1 VSGTVESAGPL
12 LVVRGFRDPLE
23 LWTGL
28 RDHFAARRPVKIGT
42 PPRSAT
48 RYPETTV
55 FEVAQVAS
63 HLDQEFRRE
72 RYREFGIASALKK
85 WRDWYAGFKAF
96 AATAPASATYP
107 ANEEFWLTIARRV
120 AIRMSTAEVFEVTAS
135 GVVDAAGSLAS
146 GAAGD
151 VKEAAQDAGDFVWK
165 HKRWLWPVP
174 GSQTL
179 LDIASGDTPS
189 ISNVLGL
196 DLITGLGGGLKRA
209 AGAVLDELSTPL
221 LVGAA
226 VLGGVLILPPLLGR
240 R

>member
-1 VSGTVESAGPL
+1 MSGTVESVGPL
-12 LVVRGFRDPLE
+12 LFVHGFRDPLE

-28 RDHFAARRPVKIGT
+28 RDYFAARRPVKIGT

-48 RYPETTV
+48 KYPETTV
-55 FEVAQVAS
+55 FEVAQVAG

-72 RYREFGIASALKK
+72 RYREFGIAAALKK

-96 AATAPASATYP
+96 AATATPSATYP
-107 ANEEFWLTIARRV
+107 ANEEFWLSIAKRV

-135 GVVDAAGSLAS
+135 GVA

-151 VKEAAQDAGDFVWK
+151 VVGGAAREVKDAAQNAGDFAWK

-174 GSQTL
+174 GSTTL
-179 LDIASGDTPS
+179 LDLAAGDTPS
-189 ISNVLGL
+189 ISDIPGL
-196 DLITGLGGGLKRA
+196 DLITGIGGGLKRA
-209 AGAVLDELSTPL
+209 ANAVFDGLSTPL

-226 VLGGVLILPPLLGR
+226 VLGGVLILPPLIGR

>member
-1 VSGTVESAGPL
+1 MSGTIHSSGPL

-23 LWTGL
+23 LWMGL
-28 RDHFAARRPVKIGT
+28 RDYYAARRPVKIGT

-48 RYPETTV
+48 KYPETTV
-55 FEVAQVAS
+55 FEVAQAAG

-72 RYREFGIASALKK
+72 RYREFGIANALKK
-85 WRDWYAGFKAF
+85 WRAWYASFKEF
-96 AATAPASATYP
+96 AATATPSATYP
-107 ANEEFWLTIARRV
+107 ANEEFWLTVARRV

-135 GVVDAAGSLAS
+135 GVVGAMGDLAGDAAGKVKDT
-146 GAAGD
+146 AAE
-151 VKEAAQDAGDFVWK
+151 VGDFAWN

-174 GSQTL
+174 GTQSL
-179 LDIASGDTPS
+179 LKLATGETPGVSDIPG
-189 ISNVLGL
+189 V
-196 DLITGLGGGLKRA
+196 DLLAGLGGGLKRA
-209 AGAVLDELSTPL
+209 ANAVFEEMSTPL

>member
-1 VSGTVESAGPL
+1 MSGTVESAGPL

-28 RDHFAARRPVKIGT
+28 RDHFVVRRPVKVGT

-48 RYPETTV
+48 TYPETTV
-55 FEVAQVAS
+55 FEVAQVAG

-85 WRDWYAGFKAF
+85 WREWFAGFKAF
-96 AATAPASATYP
+96 AATATPSATYP
-107 ANEEFWLTIARRV
+107 ANEEFWLTVARRV

-135 GVVDAAGSLAS
+135 GVAASAGDLAS
-146 GAAGD
+146 EATGAVKGAAS
-151 VKEAAQDAGDFVWK
+151 DAGDFAWR

-174 GSQTL
+174 GSQTAL
-179 LDIASGDTPS
+179 TLAAGETPGLSDIPG
-189 ISNVLGL
+189 V
-196 DLITGLGGGLKRA
+196 DLIAGLGGGLKRA
-209 AGAVLDELSTPL
+209 ANAALDELSTPL
-221 LVGAA
+221 LIGAA